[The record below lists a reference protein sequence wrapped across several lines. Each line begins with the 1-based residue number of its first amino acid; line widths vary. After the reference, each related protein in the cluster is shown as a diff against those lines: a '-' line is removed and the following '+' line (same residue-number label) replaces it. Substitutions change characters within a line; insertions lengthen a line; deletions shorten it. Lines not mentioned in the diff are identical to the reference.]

1 MKIAITGHTAGIG
14 QAFAGILQSRG
25 HNIVGLSKRH
35 GDNIRNTP
43 KIVEKILPCDLFI
56 NNAQAGYAQT
66 DLLYAVWDAW
76 QTCPGKHI
84 WNIST
89 MMTQSP
95 TTAEHKTQ
103 SVTEI
108 NAYRNQKIALE
119 DAHQQLWS
127 KSFVPKMILIRPG
140 MVSTQ
145 SWQTA
150 PWPAADSN
158 TWCQAVI
165 DYITHADQ
173 HGLLI
178 SEISLSAGRTPIGI

>member
-14 QAFAGILQSRG
+14 QGLAKILQSRG
-25 HNIVGLSKRH
+25 HDITGLSQRYS
-35 GDNIRNTP
+35 DNIRNTP
-43 KIVEKILPCDLFI
+43 KIVEKILPCDMFI

-66 DLLYAVWDAW
+66 DLLYAVWQAW
-76 QTCPGKHI
+76 KGQVGKHI

-95 TTAEHKTQ
+95 TTAEHETQ
-103 SVTEI
+103 SVVGI

-119 DAHQQLWS
+119 DAHHQLS
-127 KSFVPKMILIRPG
+127 AKEFLPKMILIRPG
-140 MVSTQ
+140 AVATQ

-150 PWPAADSN
+150 PWPAADCD

-173 HGLLI
+173 HKLNI
-178 SEISLSAGRTPIGI
+178 AEISLSAGRTPVGI